1 MGKMKSY
8 MMDLEEQFIDAVSAR
23 IGGCELVDELIDS
36 LDKDKCFD
44 LIRHMSVVEKE
55 SFVYELWNDFW
66 DSYR

>member
-1 MGKMKSY
+1 MGKVKAMV
-8 MMDLEEQFIDAVSAR
+8 MDMEEQFIDAVSAR
-23 IGGCELVDELIDS
+23 IGGCEVVDELIDH